1 MSKKI
6 YRFLILTVLVFSMF
20 LVSSCNKVNKE
31 NFNKIKNCMTLEEV
45 KEILGEPS
53 DKRSNLHNDEYYWF
67 SDARTIYEAIDKANE
82 GKYCDYIIVVFSVE
96 MTNNKQIVLNKKIG
110 NTKEIKEE

>member
-1 MSKKI
+1 MNRI
-6 YRFLILTVLVFSMF
+6 LNRFFLIIVLVFSIL

-31 NFNKIKNCMTLEEV
+31 NFNKIKNGMTLDEV

-53 DKRSNLHNDEYYWF
+53 DVRSNLHNDEYYWF
-67 SDARTIYEAIDKANE
+67 SDARTIYEAIDKAEE

-110 NTKEIKEE
+110 NTNELKEE